1 MIVLEFEIHTTLPLN
16 LHISAFIVLGLNV
29 CTTTT
34 KHIPLYFRQVRL
46 GFQKEAKEDIP
57 VSHISKQFYFKK

>member
-29 CTTTT
+29 YTTTT

-46 GFQKEAKEDIP
+46 GFQKEVK
-57 VSHISKQFYFKK
+57 